1 MSVFPDKRS
10 KVILP
15 RPVSAIKTALEIT
28 KNNGYLVG
36 GVVRD
41 SLLGIDTSDIDVA
54 VEGNA
59 IKIGKEIATFMNG
72 TLVLLDEDRG
82 ISRVVVQGSQRFQ
95 IDLVSIHQGIN
106 ANLEDR
112 DFTIN
117 AMAVPISLITEKL
130 EEISFNFKDLIDPFG
145 GASALS
151 SGEIKAV
158 SFSAILDDPL
168 RAIRA
173 VRLSSQYKLEIEPV
187 TYGLILKSSS
197 LLNSIA
203 PERIRDEFMICLTLP
218 GSTNTLKLLDK
229 LSILKEIIP
238 ELELSKGIEQPREH
252 FWDVF
257 NHSVESVG
265 QLERILQPG
274 YNTHSPDYEAG
285 DFAIELIPKID
296 CICGYFNN
304 VIGDG
309 YTRLAICKLACLL
322 HDIAKPTTKTI
333 EDNGR
338 IRFLGHNSKGAEIA
352 ELILKRLRFSG
363 STISLLCE
371 QVKQHLRPSQMSP
384 DNELPSG
391 KAIFRYFRD
400 AGDAAIDTLY
410 LNLADYMAARGPLL
424 ERDEWES
431 HCRTIN
437 HILKESFAEKGPAN
451 IPRLVTGHDIMDRL
465 SIPPGPKIGQ
475 ILMAV
480 TEAQSEGKIANREQA
495 LKFIESVST
504 LGE

>member
-1 MSVFPDKRS
+1 
-10 KVILP
+10 
-15 RPVSAIKTALEIT
+15 
-28 KNNGYLVG
+28 
-36 GVVRD
+36 
-41 SLLGIDTSDIDVA
+41 
-54 VEGNA
+54 
-59 IKIGKEIATFMNG
+59 
-72 TLVLLDEDRG
+72 
-82 ISRVVVQGSQRFQ
+82 
-95 IDLVSIHQGIN
+95 
-106 ANLEDR
+106 
-112 DFTIN
+112 
-117 AMAVPISLITEKL
+117 
-130 EEISFNFKDLIDPFG
+130 
-145 GASALS
+145 
-151 SGEIKAV
+151 
-158 SFSAILDDPL
+158 
-168 RAIRA
+168 
-173 VRLSSQYKLEIEPV
+173 
-187 TYGLILKSSS
+187 
-197 LLNSIA
+197 
-203 PERIRDEFMICLTLP
+203 MICLTLP
-218 GSTNTLKLLDK
+218 GSNKTLKLLDK
-229 LSILKEIIP
+229 LNILKEIIP
-238 ELELSKGIEQPREH
+238 ELELSKGIEQPKEH

-274 YNTHSPDYEAG
+274 YNPHSPDYEAG
-285 DFAIELIPKID
+285 EFAIELIPKID

-371 QVKQHLRPSQMSP
+371 QIRQHLRPSQMSP

-424 ERDEWES
+424 ERDEWET